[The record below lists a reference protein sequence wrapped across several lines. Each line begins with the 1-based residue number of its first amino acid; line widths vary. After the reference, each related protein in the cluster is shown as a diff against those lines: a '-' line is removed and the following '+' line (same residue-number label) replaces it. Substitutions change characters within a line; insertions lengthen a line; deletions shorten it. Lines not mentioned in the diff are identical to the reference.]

1 MPGSRLPCVNPGGTG
16 SLIRLDRKPVLEEA
30 MALPPEA
37 VRALSFWAARP
48 GEIITLLDP
57 EGVKSYRARITSLSP
72 PDVAV
77 VVPFE
82 EQPGPPEGRV
92 HLTVYQALPRKERFE
107 LVLQKL
113 TELGVGRIV
122 PFTCSH
128 STTLLERD
136 AGQKKSHR
144 WPEVVRRAAKQCRR
158 AMLPELAPVLNWQE
172 ALTEAATA
180 GLGMM
185 LFEGPCDHSV
195 GGAMMQSKARRIA
208 LLVGP
213 EGGFSSLEV
222 QEALEQ
228 GIVPVSIGRHI
239 LRTETAAIVGTAI
252 IQFCLGE
259 LG

>member
-1 MPGSRLPCVNPGGTG
+1 
-16 SLIRLDRKPVLEEA
+16 
-30 MALPPEA
+30 
-37 VRALSFWAARP
+37 
-48 GEIITLLDP
+48 
-57 EGVKSYRARITSLSP
+57 
-72 PDVAV
+72 
-77 VVPFE
+77 
-82 EQPGPPEGRV
+82 
-92 HLTVYQALPRKERFE
+92 
-107 LVLQKL
+107 
-113 TELGVGRIV
+113 
-122 PFTCSH
+122 
-128 STTLLERD
+128 
-136 AGQKKSHR
+136 
-144 WPEVVRRAAKQCRR
+144 
-158 AMLPELAPVLNWQE
+158 
-172 ALTEAATA
+172 
-180 GLGMM
+180 MM